1 MRRMLVLAVAIVVV
15 VAACGDTADNEPS
28 EPAETTATAA
38 PATTTTT
45 TTTAAP
51 TTTTAAPTTTTSAAA
66 TIVPGEDSEVDAVVL
81 AYTVAFDSTSDYAA
95 KAPYIEDPSG
105 LEETVVGYLDIG
117 ETMGGV
123 GVVVTSV
130 TIEGE
135 EAQVGYDLLF
145 NDNPTYPNLSG
156 TAVLTE
162 EGWKVPRDVFCG
174 LMQSARVGCPSE

>member
-1 MRRMLVLAVAIVVV
+1 MLVLAVAIVVV

-45 TTTAAP
+45 TTAAP
-51 TTTTAAPTTTTSAAA
+51 TTTTVAPTTTTSAAA

-135 EAQVGYDLLF
+135 EAQVVPHLPGKDLRRGRHG
-145 NDNPTYPNLSG
+145 D
-156 TAVLTE
+156 E
-162 EGWKVPRDVFCG
+162 
-174 LMQSARVGCPSE
+174 